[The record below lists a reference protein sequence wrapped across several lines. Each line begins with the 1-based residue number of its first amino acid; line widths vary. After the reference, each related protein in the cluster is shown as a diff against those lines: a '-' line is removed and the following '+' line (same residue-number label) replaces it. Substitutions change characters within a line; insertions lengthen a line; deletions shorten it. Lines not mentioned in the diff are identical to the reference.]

1 MAPRLRDMRDEGAP
15 PSGRV
20 AGKRAEGE
28 MGVLR
33 EFREFALKGNVLDLA
48 VGIVIGA
55 AFGRIVES
63 FVNDVLMPPLGLLAG
78 QVDFSN
84 LFVVLKSGAAPG
96 PYASLQAAKQA
107 GAVTINYGL
116 FVNAVVAFTIVAFAV
131 FLLVRSVNRLR
142 REQPAAAEPEEIRL
156 LREIR
161 DALRAR

>member
-1 MAPRLRDMRDEGAP
+1 
-15 PSGRV
+15 
-20 AGKRAEGE
+20 
-28 MGVLR
+28 MGLLQ

-48 VGIVIGA
+48 IGIVIGA

-63 FVNDVLMPPLGLLAG
+63 FVADILMPPLGLLAG

-84 LFVVLKSGAAPG
+84 LFVVLEPGAVPG
-96 PYASLQAAKQA
+96 PYPSVQAAKQA

-116 FVNAVVAFTIVAFAV
+116 FANAVVTFTIVAFAV

-142 REQPAAAEPEEIRL
+142 RERPAAAEPEDIRL